1 MSRILRRTNEN
12 ATLAQILLQRLDFIA
27 TVVVSLALLIVGKI
41 DDGFNQRAQAVIAD
55 VAVPAA
61 EFIGKPIVW
70 AGELSDLVNAYL
82 VESEENARMQAEN
95 TRLRQLEPRL
105 EQLIN
110 ENERL
115 RDLLAL
121 PSVTDSPVITAR
133 SVTYPGSPFLWTTLL
148 DAGSDDGVQPYQPVI
163 DHQGVIG
170 RILSVGASSSRA
182 LLITD
187 LNSRVPVMVLETG
200 DHAILEG
207 DNSRKPYLSFLEA
220 AHKVEPGFQVVT
232 SGDGGIFPPLLPIGV
247 TEIEETGT
255 LRVVPLADLARLEY
269 VQIIQHKEPVAPE
282 EFEAPEEPV
291 ATEEAPAVV
300 SEGEEAAP

>member
-12 ATLAQILLQRLDFIA
+12 ATLAQMLLQRLDFIA
-27 TVVVSLALLIVGKI
+27 AVFISLALLIVGKI

-70 AGELSDLVNAYL
+70 AGEISDLVNAYL

-105 EQLIN
+105 VQLIN

-115 RDLLAL
+115 RDLLSL
-121 PSVTDSPVITAR
+121 PPVTDSPVITAR

-148 DAGSDDGVQPYQPVI
+148 DAGAADGVQPYQPVI
-163 DHQGVIG
+163 DHNGVIG
-170 RILSVGASSSRA
+170 RILSVGDSSSRA

-200 DHAILEG
+200 DRAILEG
-207 DNSRKPYLSFLEA
+207 DNSRKPQLAFLEA
-220 AHKVEPGFQVVT
+220 AHKVEPGFRVVT
-232 SGDGGIFPPLLPIGV
+232 SGDGGVFPPLLPIGV
-247 TEIEETGT
+247 TEIEETGM
-255 LRVVPLADLARLEY
+255 LRVVPSADMARLEY
-269 VQIIQHKEPVAPE
+269 VQIIQHEEPAAPEEQEPVAVPE
-282 EFEAPEEPV
+282 N
-291 ATEEAPAVV
+291 
-300 SEGEEAAP
+300 EGANP

>member
-1 MSRILRRTNEN
+1 
-12 ATLAQILLQRLDFIA
+12 
-27 TVVVSLALLIVGKI
+27 
-41 DDGFNQRAQAVIAD
+41 
-55 VAVPAA
+55 
-61 EFIGKPIVW
+61 
-70 AGELSDLVNAYL
+70 
-82 VESEENARMQAEN
+82 
-95 TRLRQLEPRL
+95 LEPRL